1 MRGSLVLIYPFGTRL
16 VLIYE
21 PLLFFLER
29 ASGLSHFLL
38 ADRKYL
44 DLYLSLSGCL
54 LSVTKAQS
62 RDVGTTSSILSF
74 ESVIINGE
82 HMGLNIE
89 SNLIH
94 IPTSLTMMK
103 TKIS

>member
-44 DLYLSLSGCL
+44 DPYLSLSG
-54 LSVTKAQS
+54 LSSFRYQS
-62 RDVGTTSSILSF
+62 SVKGCWHNLFYIILR
-74 ESVIINGE
+74 ERYN
-82 HMGLNIE
+82 
-89 SNLIH
+89 
-94 IPTSLTMMK
+94 
-103 TKIS
+103 